1 MQEEEQ
7 VALDKGPPPSH
18 HMTADKGDDEAD
30 VQAIDDLQDDPSVH
44 PLACCLSIFFPCAW
58 LCSW

>member
-7 VALDKGPPPSH
+7 AFMDKGAPPSRR
-18 HMTADKGDDEAD
+18 MTTGDEVD